1 MKKSGQNLI
10 IGKCPNGGQI
20 IGIPLDTNKS
30 NLQANSR
37 DLESL
42 PSHLQVDGK

>member
-10 IGKCPNGGQI
+10 IGKCPNGGHI
-20 IGIPLDTNKS
+20 IDNKS